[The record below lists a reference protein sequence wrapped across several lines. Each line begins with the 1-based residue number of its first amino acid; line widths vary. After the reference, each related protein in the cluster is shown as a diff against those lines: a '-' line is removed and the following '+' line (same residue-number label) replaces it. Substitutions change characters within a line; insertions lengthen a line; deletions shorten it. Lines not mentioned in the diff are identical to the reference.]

1 MRMSYIKYRK
11 IGEYVLDTGL
21 IKYDW
26 NFIENYTDEE
36 ISYFLSLE
44 GKSVDAVA
52 KIRNLDRS
60 TVQKHIINCKIKYRF
75 LVKSKSPGELF
86 KSLKDVPKAERLLV
100 LNGLDTVN
108 RERLINYIC
117 SSYMDMELKDKDAA
131 IWVMGEMRITAA
143 VDILIKA
150 TVNNHVNIRR
160 MAVSALGKV
169 GDPKG
174 LRALMRAL
182 DDQNPQVVSYA
193 VKSLQKLNCR
203 DADEKIQLLYSK
215 TDKAY
220 IKKACEDYMKQVNEV
235 ENNNSNINN

>member
-1 MRMSYIKYRK
+1 MN
-11 IGEYVLDTGL
+11 TGL
-21 IKYDW
+21 IKFDW
-26 NFIENYTDEE
+26 NFIENYSDEE
-36 ISYFLSLE
+36 ISYFLTLE

-52 KIRNLDRS
+52 RIRNLDRG
-60 TVQKHIINCKIKYRF
+60 TVQKHIINCKIKYRY

-108 RERLINYIC
+108 REKLIHYIC
-117 SSYMDMELKDKDAA
+117 SAYMDMELKDKDAA
-131 IWVMGEMRITAA
+131 IWVMGEMRSSAA

-169 GDPKG
+169 GDVKG

-182 DDQNPQVVSYA
+182 DDKNPQVVSYA

-203 DADEKIQLLYSK
+203 EADEKVSLLYNR

-220 IKKACEDYMKQVNEV
+220 IKKACEDYMKQAN
-235 ENNNSNINN
+235 ENNEKHENHEEIH